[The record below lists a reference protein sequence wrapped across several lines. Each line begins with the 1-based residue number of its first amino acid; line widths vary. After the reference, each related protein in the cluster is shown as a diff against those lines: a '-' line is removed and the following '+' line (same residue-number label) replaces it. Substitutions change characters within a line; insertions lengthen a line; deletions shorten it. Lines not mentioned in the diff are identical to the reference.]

1 MKKTI
6 LIVTSMERAT
16 RILLRTELFELL
28 KQEYDI
34 IIASTAEVSAKWREE
49 FKDVTFFSDIAID
62 GSTKGVKDTIESSN
76 ISAILSCSNTDTPS
90 HIFDVNFQKIG
101 RQLGI
106 PIIIIQDF
114 IDAIFHPMSVTPDL
128 YLCWGDF
135 FKRMYSRK
143 RDVMIWHPIG
153 SLHGLSVE
161 EALPNVVVTGPCH

>member
-1 MKKTI
+1 MKKNI
-6 LIVTSMERAT
+6 LIATSMERAT
-16 RILLRTELFELL
+16 RILLRTELFKLL

-34 IIASTAEVSAKWREE
+34 IIASPAEVSDKWREE

-62 GSTKGVKDTIESSN
+62 GSIKGIKDTIESSN
-76 ISAILSCSNTDTPS
+76 ISAIISCSNSDVPAHT
-90 HIFDVNFQKIG
+90 FDVNFQKIG

-106 PIIIIQDF
+106 TIIIVQDF
-114 IDAIFHPMSVTPDL
+114 IDAIFHPMPVIPDL

-153 SLHGLSVE
+153 S
-161 EALPNVVVTGPCH
+161 